1 MLYARMLLSYLLF
14 VAGVVIA
21 LPAFVLMFA
30 AEKCDDWSYEL
41 RRKP

>member
-1 MLYARMLLSYLLF
+1 MAYARLLLSYTLF

-21 LPAFVLMFA
+21 LPALVLMFV

-41 RRKP
+41 WRKP